1 MHRGGVGFVRYVKL
15 CYTMGTPTKLLVHT
29 RRNKMGIFKWQDS
42 SRLQSIKDRLNDQV
56 TKTVASSGKSR
67 REVLSDISDVIED
80 SLRKHDEMEF
90 TGKNWGAVCKLV
102 VIDDLLLVMKGDHD
116 TV

>member
-1 MHRGGVGFVRYVKL
+1 MS
-15 CYTMGTPTKLLVHT
+15 
-29 RRNKMGIFKWQDS
+29 IFKWQDS
-42 SRLQSIKDRLNDQV
+42 SRLQGIKDKLNDQV

-80 SLRKHDEMEF
+80 SLRSGTMGEMEF
-90 TGKNWGAVCKLV
+90 TCKNWGPVCKLV
-102 VIDDLLLVMKGDHD
+102 VIDDMLLVMKGDHD